1 MELTNAGFNLC
12 YVIPLER
19 WRNDSHTPSLP
30 PPPIFFGRHIFN
42 KRIRALIVRIKK
54 KISKEKSD
62 MHVLTVEIL

>member
-19 WRNDSHTPSLP
+19 WRNDSHTHT

-42 KRIRALIVRIKK
+42 KRIRALNVRIKK

>member
-19 WRNDSHTPSLP
+19 WRNDSHTP

-42 KRIRALIVRIKK
+42 KRIRALNVRIKK

>member
-1 MELTNAGFNLC
+1 MELTNAEFNLC

-19 WRNDSHTPSLP
+19 WRNDPHTPP

-42 KRIRALIVRIKK
+42 KRIRALTVRIKK